1 MNQLIETP
9 CDEAAKPVR
18 NQTNQPHRILVAED
32 DHELRLINTMVL
44 TCAGYAVDN
53 AEDGAAAWEA
63 LYAKRYD
70 LLITDNH
77 MPRLPGIELLK
88 KLRSAR
94 MELPVIMA
102 TGTVPA
108 QELAQNLWL
117 QPVTTVEK
125 PYTIDELLDTV
136 KAVLRAID
144 RAPDNS
150 SHDQTGEAG
159 QVLRSPSETRL
170 QAAVEKFIEFPVG

>member
-1 MNQLIETP
+1 MNQLLEIA

-18 NQTNQPHRILVAED
+18 NQSNQPHRILVAED
-32 DHELRLINTMVL
+32 DHELCLINTMVL

-63 LYAKRYD
+63 LCAKRYN

-77 MPRLPGIELLK
+77 MPKLPGIELLK

-94 MELPVIMA
+94 MELPIIMA
-102 TGTVPA
+102 TGTVPT

-125 PYTIDELLDTV
+125 PYTIEQLLDAV
-136 KAVLRAID
+136 RLVLRAAD
-144 RAPDNS
+144 RAPGNS
-150 SHDQTGEAG
+150 NHGQTDEAG
-159 QVLRSPSETRL
+159 HRSGVRL
-170 QAAVEKFIEFPVG
+170 TFPQPEHMCRG

>member
-1 MNQLIETP
+1 MNQLLETP
-9 CDEAAKPVR
+9 CDEAAQPVR
-18 NQTNQPHRILVAED
+18 NQSNQPHRILVAED

-53 AEDGAAAWEA
+53 AENGAAAWEA

-88 KLRSAR
+88 KLRSAH

-102 TGTVPA
+102 TGTIPT

-125 PYTIDELLDTV
+125 PYTIDQLLDTV
-136 KAVLRAID
+136 RVVLRTTD
-144 RAPDNS
+144 SGPGNS
-150 SHDQTGEAG
+150 SHGQTDEASHRPG
-159 QVLRSPSETRL
+159 VRL
-170 QAAVEKFIEFPVG
+170 TFPQPGH

>member
-1 MNQLIETP
+1 MNQLLETP
-9 CDEAAKPVR
+9 CGEAATPTR
-18 NQTNQPHRILVAED
+18 NPSNRPPRILVAED
-32 DHELRLINTMVL
+32 DHGLRLINTMML

-53 AEDGAAAWEA
+53 AEDGAAAWKA

-125 PYTIDELLDTV
+125 PYTINQLLDTV
-136 KAVLRAID
+136 KAVLRATN
-144 RAPDNS
+144 RAPVNS

-159 QVLRSPSETRL
+159 HRSGVRL
-170 QAAVEKFIEFPVG
+170 TFLQPEH

>member
-1 MNQLIETP
+1 MNQLLETAR
-9 CDEAAKPVR
+9 DEAAKPVR
-18 NQTNQPHRILVAED
+18 NQSNQPQRILVAED
-32 DHELRLINTMVL
+32 DHELCLINTMVL

-53 AEDGAAAWEA
+53 AEDGTAAWEM
-63 LYAKRYD
+63 LYAKHYD

-102 TGTVPA
+102 TGTVPT
-108 QELAQNLWL
+108 QELAENLWL

-125 PYTIDELLDTV
+125 PYTIDQLLDAV
-136 KAVLRAID
+136 RAVLRAAG
-144 RAPDNS
+144 RTPGNS
-150 SHDQTGEAG
+150 SHDQTGETG
-159 QVLRSPSETRL
+159 YRSGVRLSFPRPEHLRCD
-170 QAAVEKFIEFPVG
+170 